1 MPSGGPTVIAVQPT
15 RAESAP
21 QDEAV
26 VLVVDDDSQ
35 VRNALGSL
43 FRSVGIEVVLLGSA
57 AELFA
62 FGFPD
67 APCCLVL
74 DVRLKGQSGLDVQAR
89 MAELGIHVPIIFM
102 TGHGDIPMT
111 VAAMKAGAE
120 HFLSKPL
127 REQELL
133 DAVTTAIQK
142 ESLRLERV
150 RRLAAVRDRYCSL
163 TPRECE
169 VMAHA
174 ASGLTNK
181 EIAVAMCISVVTVK
195 VHRCQAM
202 RKMRARS
209 FADLVLLAQTLGLVF
224 LPSETDGQPAV
235 RLRSQDLR
243 SATMA

>member
-1 MPSGGPTVIAVQPT
+1 M
-15 RAESAP
+15 RDESA
-21 QDEAV
+21 QDDAM
-26 VLVVDDDSQ
+26 VLVVDDDLQ

-43 FRSVGIEVVLLGSA
+43 FRSVGIQVVLLGSA

-67 APCCLVL
+67 ALCCVVL

-89 MAELGIHVPIIFM
+89 MAELGIHIPIIFM
-102 TGHGDIPMT
+102 TGYGDIPMT

-120 HFLSKPL
+120 HFLSKPF

-133 DAVTTAIQK
+133 DAVTEALEK
-142 ESLRLERV
+142 ECLRRERM
-150 RRLAAVRDRYCSL
+150 RRLAAVRECFRSL
-163 TPRECE
+163 TPRESE
-169 VMAHA
+169 VMAYA

-209 FADLVLLAQTLGLVF
+209 FADLVLLAQTLGLVL
-224 LPSETDGQPAV
+224 LPSESEADEQPAI
-235 RLRSQDLR
+235 RLQPRQLGT
-243 SATMA
+243 ATLA

>member
-1 MPSGGPTVIAVQPT
+1 MTAVLPV
-15 RAESAP
+15 RAEPAP
-21 QDEAV
+21 QDDPV
-26 VLVVDDDSQ
+26 VLVVDDDLQ

-43 FRSVGIEVVLLGSA
+43 FRSVGMEVVLLGSA

-89 MAELGIHVPIIFM
+89 LAELGIPIPIIFM
-102 TGHGDIPMT
+102 TGHADIPMT

-133 DAVTTAIQK
+133 DAVTEAIQK
-142 ESLRLERV
+142 ESLRRERV
-150 RRLAAVRDRYCSL
+150 RRLAAVRDCYRSL
-163 TPRECE
+163 TPRESE
-169 VMAHA
+169 VMAYA

-181 EIAVAMCISVVTVK
+181 EIATAMRISVVTVK

-209 FADLVLLAQTLGLVF
+209 FADLVLLAQTLGLVL
-224 LPSETDGQPAV
+224 LPSEPETDEQPV
-235 RLRSQDLR
+235 IRLRSQDLGM
-243 SATMA
+243 ATMA

>member
-1 MPSGGPTVIAVQPT
+1 M
-15 RAESAP
+15 RAESAS
-21 QDEAV
+21 QDDAV
-26 VLVVDDDSQ
+26 VLVVDDDLQ

-43 FRSVGIEVVLLGSA
+43 FRSVGIQAVLLGSA

-74 DVRLKGQSGLDVQAR
+74 DVRLKGKSGLDVQAH
-89 MAELGIHVPIIFM
+89 MAELGIHIPIIFM
-102 TGHGDIPMT
+102 TGYGDIPMT
-111 VAAMKAGAE
+111 VAAMKAGAQ
-120 HFLSKPL
+120 HFLSKPF

-133 DAVTTAIQK
+133 DAVTEAIQK
-142 ESLRLERV
+142 ECLRHERE
-150 RRLAAVRDRYCSL
+150 RRLAAVRDSYRSL
-163 TPRECE
+163 TRRESE

-181 EIAVAMCISVVTVK
+181 EIAAAMCISVVTVK

-209 FADLVLLAQTLGLVF
+209 FADLVLLAQTLGLVL
-224 LPSETDGQPAV
+224 LPAESGTDEQPAI

-243 SATMA
+243 TATIA

>member
-1 MPSGGPTVIAVQPT
+1 MNAVLPM
-15 RAESAP
+15 RDESA
-21 QDEAV
+21 QDDAM
-26 VLVVDDDSQ
+26 VLVVDDDLQ

-43 FRSVGIEVVLLGSA
+43 FRSVGIQVVLLGSA

-67 APCCLVL
+67 ALCCVVL

-89 MAELGIHVPIIFM
+89 MAELGIHIPIIFM
-102 TGHGDIPMT
+102 TGYGDIPMT

-120 HFLSKPL
+120 HFLSKPF

-133 DAVTTAIQK
+133 DAVTEALEK
-142 ESLRLERV
+142 ECLRRERM
-150 RRLAAVRDRYCSL
+150 RRLAAVRDCFRSL
-163 TPRECE
+163 TPRESE
-169 VMAHA
+169 VMAYA

-209 FADLVLLAQTLGLVF
+209 FADLVLLAQTLGLVL
-224 LPSETDGQPAV
+224 LPSESEADEQPAI
-235 RLRSQDLR
+235 RLQPRQLGT
-243 SATMA
+243 ATLA

>member
-1 MPSGGPTVIAVQPT
+1 M
-15 RAESAP
+15 RDESA
-21 QDEAV
+21 QDDAM
-26 VLVVDDDSQ
+26 VLVVDDDLQ

-43 FRSVGIEVVLLGSA
+43 FRSVGIQVVLLGSA

-67 APCCLVL
+67 ALCCVVL

-89 MAELGIHVPIIFM
+89 MAELGIHIPIIFM
-102 TGHGDIPMT
+102 TGYGDIPMT

-120 HFLSKPL
+120 HFLSKPF

-133 DAVTTAIQK
+133 DAVTEALEK
-142 ESLRLERV
+142 ECLRRERM
-150 RRLAAVRDRYCSL
+150 RRLAAVRDCFRSL
-163 TPRECE
+163 TPRESE
-169 VMAHA
+169 VMAYA

-209 FADLVLLAQTLGLVF
+209 FADLVLLAQTLGLVL
-224 LPSETDGQPAV
+224 LPSESEADEQPAI
-235 RLRSQDLR
+235 RLQPRQLGT
-243 SATMA
+243 ATLA

>member
-1 MPSGGPTVIAVQPT
+1 VTAVLPM

-21 QDEAV
+21 QDDAV
-26 VLVVDDDSQ
+26 VLVVDDDLQ

-43 FRSVGIEVVLLGSA
+43 FRSVGIHAVLLGSA

-89 MAELGIHVPIIFM
+89 MAELGIHIPIIFM
-102 TGHGDIPMT
+102 TGYGDIPMT

-120 HFLSKPL
+120 HFLSKPF

-133 DAVTTAIQK
+133 DAVTEALQK
-142 ESLRLERV
+142 EGSRRERLC
-150 RRLAAVRDRYCSL
+150 RLAAVRDCFRSL
-163 TPRECE
+163 TPRESE

-181 EIAVAMCISVVTVK
+181 EIAAAMCISVVTVK

-209 FADLVLLAQTLGLVF
+209 FADLVLLAQTLGLVL
-224 LPSETDGQPAV
+224 LPSESEADEQPAI
-235 RLRSQDLR
+235 RLQPRQLGT
-243 SATMA
+243 ATIA

>member
-1 MPSGGPTVIAVQPT
+1 MNAVLPM
-15 RAESAP
+15 RDESA
-21 QDEAV
+21 QDDAM
-26 VLVVDDDSQ
+26 VLVVDDDLQ

-43 FRSVGIEVVLLGSA
+43 FRSVGIQVVLLGSA

-67 APCCLVL
+67 ALCCVVL

-89 MAELGIHVPIIFM
+89 MAELGIHIPIIFM
-102 TGHGDIPMT
+102 TGYGDIPMT

-120 HFLSKPL
+120 HFLSKPF

-133 DAVTTAIQK
+133 DAVTEALEK
-142 ESLRLERV
+142 ECLRRERM
-150 RRLAAVRDRYCSL
+150 RRLAAVRECFRSL
-163 TPRECE
+163 TPRESE
-169 VMAHA
+169 VMAYA

-209 FADLVLLAQTLGLVF
+209 FADLVLLAQTLGLVL
-224 LPSETDGQPAV
+224 LPSESEADEQPAI
-235 RLRSQDLR
+235 RLQPRQLGT
-243 SATMA
+243 ATLA

>member
-1 MPSGGPTVIAVQPT
+1 MTAVLPM
-15 RAESAP
+15 RAEPAR
-21 QDEAV
+21 QDDAV
-26 VLVVDDDSQ
+26 VLVVDDDLQ

-43 FRSVGIEVVLLGSA
+43 FRSVGIQAVLLGSA
-57 AELFA
+57 AELFD

-74 DVRLKGQSGLDVQAR
+74 DVRLKGRSGLDVQAR
-89 MAELGIHVPIIFM
+89 MAELRIHIPIIFM
-102 TGHGDIPMT
+102 SGHGDIPMT

-120 HFLSKPL
+120 HFLAKPF

-133 DAVTTAIQK
+133 DAVTEALRK
-142 ESLRLERV
+142 ERLRRERMS
-150 RRLAAVRDRYCSL
+150 RLAAVRDCFRSL
-163 TPRECE
+163 TPRESE
-169 VMAHA
+169 VMTHA

-209 FADLVLLAQTLGLVF
+209 FADLVLLAQTLGLV
-224 LPSETDGQPAV
+224 L
-235 RLRSQDLR
+235 LRSE
-243 SATMA
+243 SAADEPPVTRLQVRPLDAAMA

>member
-1 MPSGGPTVIAVQPT
+1 MTAVLSM
-15 RAESAP
+15 RAESAS
-21 QDEAV
+21 QDDAV
-26 VLVVDDDSQ
+26 VLVVDDDLQ

-43 FRSVGIEVVLLGSA
+43 FRSVGIQAVLLGSA

-74 DVRLKGQSGLDVQAR
+74 DVRLKGKSGLDVQAH
-89 MAELGIHVPIIFM
+89 MAELDIHIPILFM
-102 TGHGDIPMT
+102 TGYGDIPMT

-120 HFLSKPL
+120 HFLSKPF

-133 DAVTTAIQK
+133 DAVTEAIQK
-142 ESLRLERV
+142 ERLRRERE
-150 RRLAAVRDRYCSL
+150 RRLAAVRDCYRSL
-163 TPRECE
+163 TPRESE

-181 EIAVAMCISVVTVK
+181 EIAAAMCISVVTVK

-209 FADLVLLAQTLGLVF
+209 FADLVLLAQTLGLVL
-224 LPSETDGQPAV
+224 LPSQSGTDEQAAI

-243 SATMA
+243 TATMA